1 MWICF
6 FVNKEF
12 QYHFTDD
19 FETLNLY
26 ANFRRKTYLEEVNS
40 LAYYGNGGFPFNIV
54 LDMSVT
60 DRRVQIKIINER
72 LKKQKDNEKSE
83 DNVLTDDASTDK
95 IKNIGQRMKQKVE
108 QSKSDY
114 KVPMKR

>member
-6 FVNKEF
+6 FVNKDF

-19 FETLNLY
+19 FETLNVY
-26 ANFRRKTYLEEVNS
+26 ANFRRKIYLEEVNS
-40 LAYYGNGGFPFNIV
+40 LAYFGNGGFPYNIV
-54 LDMSVT
+54 LEMSVT

-72 LKKQKDNEKSE
+72 LKKQKESEKGE
-83 DNVLTDDASTDK
+83 DNVLTDDASTNK
-95 IKNIGQRMKQKVE
+95 IKKIGERIKKQID
-108 QSKSDY
+108 SPPSDY